1 MPTSGGKAMAG
12 LSQDELRRM
21 LPEKRRAYEKR
32 KRKVQRNRRILAVSV
47 TVIFAMVAVIALSLT
62 VFFRID
68 TIKILGDSIY
78 DESQIINESGIV
90 KGGNLFLTDIDK
102 AREHIEKNLPYI
114 SSAAVKRKFPSA
126 IIIEITGTQAY
137 CCFKT
142 TGGTAVADN
151 SLKVLEITSEENV
164 SPEITRVTLHNVF
177 TAGIGENIINTNST
191 GESSKEIAKEAELV
205 KTIFD
210 SVNESGIQHL
220 TEINLE
226 SPGNL
231 YCVYQDRL
239 KLNLG
244 STEKLTYKLK
254 AAIKIIEKE
263 DEINQSERGEIFLN
277 DTKNIY
283 VSPEKN

>member
-114 SSAAVKRKFPSA
+114 NSAVVKRKFPSA

>member
-114 SSAAVKRKFPSA
+114 SSAVVKRNFPSA

-263 DEINQSERGEIFLN
+263 DEINKSERGEIFLN

>member
-1 MPTSGGKAMAG
+1 MAG

-114 SSAAVKRKFPSA
+114 SSVVVKRNFPSA

-263 DEINQSERGEIFLN
+263 DEINKSERGEIFLN

>member
-1 MPTSGGKAMAG
+1 MAG

-47 TVIFAMVAVIALSLT
+47 TVIFAMVAVIVLSLT

-78 DESQIINESGIV
+78 DESQIINESGV
-90 KGGNLFLTDIDK
+90 KKGGNLFLTNIDI

-114 SSAAVKRKFPSA
+114 SSAVVKRNFPST
-126 IIIEITGTQAY
+126 IVIEITGTQAY

-142 TGGTAVADN
+142 TGGTAVADS
-151 SLKVLEITSEENV
+151 SLKVLEITSEDNV
-164 SPEITRVTLHNVF
+164 SPEITRVALNNVF
-177 TAGIGENIINTNST
+177 TAGIGENIINSNTT
-191 GESSKEIAKEAELV
+191 GETSKEIAKEAELV
-205 KTIFD
+205 KTFFD
-210 SVNESGIQHL
+210 SIKESGIQHL

-244 STEKLTYKLK
+244 STDKLTYKLK
-254 AAIKIIEKE
+254 AAIKIVEKE

-277 DTKNIY
+277 DTKSIY

>member
-114 SSAAVKRKFPSA
+114 SSVVVKRNFPSA

-263 DEINQSERGEIFLN
+263 DEINKSERGEIFLN

>member
-1 MPTSGGKAMAG
+1 MAG

-114 SSAAVKRKFPSA
+114 SSVVVKRNFPSA

>member
-47 TVIFAMVAVIALSLT
+47 TVIFAIVAVIALSLT

-142 TGGTAVADN
+142 TSGTAVADN

-191 GESSKEIAKEAELV
+191 GESSKEIVKEAELV

>member
-114 SSAAVKRKFPSA
+114 SSAVVKRNFPSA

>member
-1 MPTSGGKAMAG
+1 MAG

>member
-1 MPTSGGKAMAG
+1 MAG

-114 SSAAVKRKFPSA
+114 SSPAVKRKFPSA

>member
-47 TVIFAMVAVIALSLT
+47 TVIFAIVAVIALSLT

-177 TAGIGENIINTNST
+177 TAGIGENIFNTNST

>member
-114 SSAAVKRKFPSA
+114 SSVVVKRSFPSA
-126 IIIEITGTQAY
+126 IIIEITGAQAY